1 LTIWKNSCKLGA
13 MKIKKRTII
22 QIATSIISPLLGL
35 DFLVDLCDT
44 LILNLTDNK
53 RKKPMSNYT
62 TKMIARID
70 ELSPITRSVADDLA
84 AEFGLPVRS
93 VISKAVLLGL
103 YKKAEAKA
111 SSSRTTKAEMVQAI
125 EKALQGENLDGLEG
139 ASMRSLSALLMSI
152 S

>member
-1 LTIWKNSCKLGA
+1 MET
-13 MKIKKRTII
+13 
-22 QIATSIISPLLGL
+22 
-35 DFLVDLCDT
+35 F
-44 LILNLTDNK
+44 
-53 RKKPMSNYT
+53 MSNYT
-62 TKMIARID
+62 TQMIARMD

-125 EKALQGENLDGLEG
+125 EQALQGENLDGLEG

>member
-1 LTIWKNSCKLGA
+1 MET
-13 MKIKKRTII
+13 
-22 QIATSIISPLLGL
+22 
-35 DFLVDLCDT
+35 F
-44 LILNLTDNK
+44 
-53 RKKPMSNYT
+53 MSNYT
-62 TKMIARID
+62 TKMIARMD

-125 EKALQGENLDGLEG
+125 ENALQGESLDGLEG

>member
-1 LTIWKNSCKLGA
+1 
-13 MKIKKRTII
+13 
-22 QIATSIISPLLGL
+22 
-35 DFLVDLCDT
+35 
-44 LILNLTDNK
+44 
-53 RKKPMSNYT
+53 MSSYT
-62 TKMIARID
+62 TKMIARMD

-103 YKKAEAKA
+103 YQKAEAKA
-111 SSSRTTKAEMVQAI
+111 SSSRTTKAEMVKAI
-125 EKALQGENLDGLEG
+125 ETALQGENLDGLEG

>member
-1 LTIWKNSCKLGA
+1 
-13 MKIKKRTII
+13 
-22 QIATSIISPLLGL
+22 
-35 DFLVDLCDT
+35 
-44 LILNLTDNK
+44 
-53 RKKPMSNYT
+53 MSNYT
-62 TKMIARID
+62 TKMIARMN

-111 SSSRTTKAEMVQAI
+111 SSSRTTKAEMVKAI
-125 EKALQGENLDGLEG
+125 EQALQGESLDGLEG